1 MAKKTTEIVFSTGE
15 ISVQNGRYIIT
26 EIDKDGSIDYDL
38 SSVLDSFVGVQN
50 VSLSINATDEV
61 SDISE

>member
-1 MAKKTTEIVFSTGE
+1 MAKKTTKIAFSTGE

-38 SSVLDSFVGVQN
+38 SSVLDGFVGMQN
-50 VSLSINATDEV
+50 VSLSINVADEV
-61 SDISE
+61 PEIKE

>member
-1 MAKKTTEIVFSTGE
+1 MAKKTMKIAFSTGE

-38 SSVLDSFVGVQN
+38 SSVLDSFVGMQN

>member
-38 SSVLDSFVGVQN
+38 SSVLDSFVGMQN

>member
-1 MAKKTTEIVFSTGE
+1 MAKKTTEIAFSTGE

-38 SSVLDSFVGVQN
+38 SSVLDSFVGMQN

>member
-1 MAKKTTEIVFSTGE
+1 MAKKTTKIAFSTGE
-15 ISVQNGRYIIT
+15 ISVQNSRYIIT

-38 SSVLDSFVGVQN
+38 SSVLDSFVGMQN

>member
-1 MAKKTTEIVFSTGE
+1 MAKKTTEIVFPTGE

-38 SSVLDSFVGVQN
+38 SSVLDSFVGMQN

>member
-1 MAKKTTEIVFSTGE
+1 MAKKTTKITFSTGE

-38 SSVLDSFVGVQN
+38 SSVLDSFVGMQN

>member
-1 MAKKTTEIVFSTGE
+1 MAKKTMKIAFSISE

-38 SSVLDSFVGVQN
+38 SSVLDSFVGMQN
-50 VSLSINATDEV
+50 VSLSISATDEM
-61 SDISE
+61 SEMLE

>member
-1 MAKKTTEIVFSTGE
+1 MAKKTTKIAFSTGE

-38 SSVLDSFVGVQN
+38 SSVLDSFVRMQN

-61 SDISE
+61 PDISE

>member
-1 MAKKTTEIVFSTGE
+1 MAKKTTKIEFSTGE

-38 SSVLDSFVGVQN
+38 SSILDSFVGMQN